1 MAEKKVDTFTKT
13 IWQYTEELPK
23 ETMEFLQGIAV
34 DCGKVK
40 AGVYQRY
47 AGVKSLRKL
56 SSAFDIMTQMRHC
69 GLREQLNLP
78 SVYYELAVRDAVT
91 DIKGMW
97 SVLKN
102 KIRTSPEDRMY
113 LRTVLKLD
121 DGIDIIRIF
130 DCLNDLRNLQ
140 EAVNA
145 TNKIKAREGRG
156 HAQIALSYTLGD
168 AYTLE
173 YWVDTAK
180 KIEEM
185 GADSICIKDM
195 AGLLVPYKAAELI
208 GAMKEGTKLPIQLH
222 THYTSG
228 VASMTYLKAV
238 EAGVD
243 VIDCAISPFALGTSQ
258 PATEVMVET
267 FKGTPYDTGFDQN
280 LLAEIADY
288 FRPYRE
294 KCLET
299 GLLSPKV
306 LGVNIKTL
314 LYQVP
319 GGMLSNMVSQLKEQ
333 NAEDRYED
341 VLREIPNVRKDLGE
355 PPLVT
360 PSSQIVGTQAVFNV
374 LMGERYKM
382 ATKETKAVLRGEYG
396 QTIKPMSQEVIDK
409 VIPGEERI
417 TCRPADLIENEMDKL
432 EAEMKEWKQQ
442 DEDVLSYALF
452 PQVAVDFFKYRQ
464 AQQEKVDLSQ
474 ADTKNGAYPV

>member
-1 MAEKKVDTFTKT
+1 METVLRDAHQSLIATRMPTEKMLPIIEKMDKVGYHAVECWGGATFDAS
-13 IWQYTEELPK
+13 LRFLK
-23 ETMEFLQGIAV
+23 EDPWE
-34 DCGKVK
+34 
-40 AGVYQRY
+40 R
-47 AGVKSLRKL
+47 LRKL
-56 SSAFDIMTQMRHC
+56 RDGFKNTKLQMLFR
-69 GLREQLNLP
+69 GQNILGYRP
-78 SVYYELAVRDAVT
+78 YA
-91 DIKGMW
+91 
-97 SVLKN
+97 
-102 KIRTSPEDRMY
+102 
-113 LRTVLKLD
+113 D
-121 DGIDIIRIF
+121 DVVDYFVEKSIANGIDIIRIF

-145 TNKIKAREGRG
+145 TNTVKQREGRG
-156 HAQIALSYTLGD
+156 HAQVALSYTLGD

-173 YWVDTAK
+173 YWVDMAK

-195 AGLLVPYKAAELI
+195 AGLLVPYKATEMI
-208 GAMKEGTKLPIQLH
+208 SAMKSATKLPIQLH

-243 VIDCAISPFALGTSQ
+243 VIDCAMSPFALGTSQ

-288 FRPYRE
+288 FRPIRDE
-294 KCLET
+294 ALDS
-299 GLLSPKV
+299 GLLNPKN

-319 GGMLSNMVSQLKEQ
+319 GGMLSNLTSQLKEQ
-333 NAEDRYED
+333 HAEDKYYE
-341 VLREIPNVRKDLGE
+341 VLEEVPRVRKDLGE
-355 PPLVT
+355 CPLVT

-382 ATKETKAVLRGEYG
+382 VTKETKAVLSGRYG
-396 QTIKPMSQEVIDK
+396 KTVKPFNPEVQKKCIGD
-409 VIPGEERI
+409 EEII
-417 TCRPADLIENEMDKL
+417 TCRPADLVGNELDTL
-432 EAEMKEWKQQ
+432 EAEMAQYKEQ

-452 PQVAVDFFKYRQ
+452 PQVAMDFFKYRE
-464 AQQEKVDLSQ
+464 AQRTKVDATV
-474 ADTKNGAYPV
+474 ADTENGAYPV

>member
-1 MAEKKVDTFTKT
+1 MAEKKPVKITETILRDAHQSLIATRMPTEFMLPILGKLDKVGYNSLECWGGATFD
-13 IWQYTEELPK
+13 
-23 ETMEFLQGIAV
+23 A
-34 DCGKVK
+34 
-40 AGVYQRY
+40 
-47 AGVKSLRKL
+47 SLRFLKEDPWDRL
-56 SSAFDIMTQMRHC
+56 RKIKDGCPNTPLQMLFRGQNILGYRPYADDVVDAFV
-69 GLREQLNLP
+69 EK
-78 SVYYELAVRDAVT
+78 SVA
-91 DIKGMW
+91 
-97 SVLKN
+97 N
-102 KIRTSPEDRMY
+102 
-113 LRTVLKLD
+113 
-121 DGIDIIRIF
+121 GIDIIRIF
-130 DCLNDLRNLQ
+130 DCLNDLRNLE
-140 EAVNA
+140 EAVKA
-145 TNKIKAREGRG
+145 TNKIKQREGRG

-168 AYTLE
+168 AYTME
-173 YWVDTAK
+173 YWTDMAK

-208 GAMKEGTKLPIQLH
+208 KSMKEVTKLPIQLH

-243 VIDCAISPFALGTSQ
+243 VIDCAMSPFALGTSQ

-267 FKGTPYDTGFDQN
+267 FKGTEYDTGLDQN

-288 FRPYRE
+288 FRPYRDE
-294 KCLET
+294 CLAS
-299 GLLSPKV
+299 GLLNPKV
-306 LGVNIKTL
+306 MGVDIKTL

-333 NAEDRYED
+333 NAEDRYYD
-341 VLREIPNVRKDLGE
+341 VLKEIPAVRKDLGE

-382 ATKETKAVLRGEYG
+382 ATDQTKDVLRGKYG
-396 QTIKPMSQEVIDK
+396 QTVKPMSQEVIDK

-417 TCRPADLIENEMDKL
+417 TCRPADLIENEMEKL
-432 EAEMKEWKQQ
+432 ESEMKEWKQQ

-452 PQVAVDFFKYRQ
+452 PQVATDFFKYRK
-464 AQQEKVDLSQ
+464 AQQDKVDLSK
-474 ADTKNGAYPV
+474 ADTENGAYPV